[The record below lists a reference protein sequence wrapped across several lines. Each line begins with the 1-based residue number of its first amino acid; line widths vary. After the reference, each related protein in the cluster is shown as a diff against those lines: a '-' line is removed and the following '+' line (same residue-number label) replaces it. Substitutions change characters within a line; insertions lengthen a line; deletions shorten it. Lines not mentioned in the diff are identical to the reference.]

1 MNDRASLARNAKRPW
16 MQWLVAAFLAVGAG
30 TAWAGYEALYDG
42 KDGASCRHFNAG
54 ARLAWK
60 RKGGDWVDA
69 RDRLHGND
77 PLAALAVRDLDRTQT
92 LDFDLTGHVRAIAQ
106 SEGRPVQLLLRAA
119 AGGGSIP
126 IHSREAQDPT
136 VRPRLVLRTAQKVYE
151 QVAAADATLDCTTFA
166 AIGERE
172 LIAPGERSAVL
183 RFDLPR
189 FRPQDLQAATLRLTT
204 TDRQYGAVTLAV
216 YALALPES
224 GRALPVQPGVAQR
237 YPGDEGIER
246 DPAVYFAEGFETPQW
261 LKRWSELDGGE
272 FEVVSQGAVADFV
285 ALAGKALRVNVAKGK
300 NLGLNLRYR
309 FGKEQG
315 REPEEVYFRYY
326 LRLGDDW
333 SPTVSGGKLPG
344 IGGTYNRAGWG
355 GRKPNGRDGWSARG
369 EFAKAPAPG
378 NPAHGLTSIGNYAYH
393 ADQEDYFGDHWPWN
407 ATALGLLERNRWY
420 CVEQY
425 VRLNTPG
432 ERDGIVRAWVD
443 GRPAFERTDIRFRD
457 VPGLAI
463 ETVWMDVYHGGTERS
478 PSDQHLY
485 FDNVVIAREYVGPMA
500 QRP

>member
-1 MNDRASLARNAKRPW
+1 MR
-16 MQWLVAAFLAVGAG
+16 WLVAACVAVGTS
-30 TAWAGYEALYDG
+30 TAWAGYETLYDG
-42 KDGASCRHFNAG
+42 RDGATCRHFNAG
-54 ARLAWK
+54 ARLAWQ
-60 RKGGDWVDA
+60 RRGGDWRDA
-69 RDRLHGND
+69 RGRLHGSE
-77 PLAALAVRDLDRTQT
+77 PLTTLAVRDLDRTQA
-92 LDFDLTGHVRAIAQ
+92 LELDLTSLVRASVQQGAE
-106 SEGRPVQLLLRAA
+106 SLQLLLRAA

-126 IHSREAQDPT
+126 IHSREARDPA
-136 VRPRLVLRTAQKVYE
+136 VRPRLVLRTPQKVYE
-151 QVAAADATLDCTTFA
+151 LGAEADATLDCTTFA
-166 AIGERE
+166 GIGERE
-172 LIAPGERSAVL
+172 IIAPGERSAVL

-189 FRPQDLQAATLRLTT
+189 LRPQDLQAATLHLTT

-224 GRALPVQPGVAQR
+224 GRALPVQTGIAAR
-237 YPGDEGIER
+237 YPGDEGVER
-246 DPAVYFAEGFETPQW
+246 DPAVYFAEGFEAPQW

-272 FEVVSQGAVADFV
+272 FEVLSQGAVADFE

-309 FGKEQG
+309 FAKEQG
-315 REPEEVYFRYY
+315 REPEEIYFRYY

-333 SPTVSGGKLPG
+333 NPTVSGGKLPG

-355 GRKPNGRDGWSARG
+355 GRKPDGRDGWSARG
-369 EFAKAPAPG
+369 EFAKAPLPG

-432 ERDGIVRAWVD
+432 ERDGVVRAWID
-443 GRPAFERTDIRFRD
+443 GRLAFERTDVRFRN
-457 VPGLAI
+457 VPTLAI

-478 PSDQHLY
+478 PADQHLY
-485 FDNVVIAREYVGPMA
+485 IDNVVIAREYVGPMA
-500 QRP
+500 PRR